1 MSSIKRFL
9 LSFII
14 FLVIFTLIAHNVT
27 DYFEGI
33 LLAPDENDA
42 QHTGTLPGTS
52 NSPEKNNQDTET
64 GGRSFGALV
73 IGKDLSTSQ
82 TDALILVR
90 VNKEEK
96 NIMVCSIP
104 TDTEYEISGHDESGA
119 EYSGSLSF
127 KETIDTYG
135 TDYLIK
141 KITALTGIKI
151 DYHAT
156 LSTSTAKT
164 LINTFAGAGVVYTVP
179 EKMEYDDLIEDIN
192 LPEGTQHLTGAKAI
206 QFLRYRTYK
215 SGNGDVK
222 RCTNQTGFIK
232 KFVEAALSP
241 ENPLK
246 ASLLNDSTKKSL
258 LSGITTNVTTEDIA
272 QNLDLVFNLSE
283 YDFDSVTFP
292 YFRAMITSEN
302 VSSLHQ
308 TFKQYR

>member
-1 MSSIKRFL
+1 MSALKRFL

-14 FLVIFTLIAHNVT
+14 FLAIFALLANNIT
-27 DYFEGI
+27 DYFEKI
-33 LLAPDENDA
+33 LLAPDEPDV
-42 QHTGTLPGTS
+42 HTGTVPGP
-52 NSPEKNNQDTET
+52 SPDSEQKTQNTET
-64 GGRSFGALV
+64 GGNSFGALV
-73 IGKDLSTSQ
+73 IGKDLATSE

-90 VNKEEK
+90 VNKEKK

-104 TDTEYEISGHDESGA
+104 TDTEYEISGHDENGT
-119 EYSGSLSF
+119 EYTGSLSF

-141 KITALTGIKI
+141 KITALTGIGI

-156 LSTSTAKT
+156 LGTSEAKT
-164 LINTFAGAGVVYTVP
+164 LINTFTGSGVVYTVP
-179 EKMEYDDLIEDIN
+179 EKMEYDDLIEDID
-192 LPEGTQHLTGAKAI
+192 LPEGTQYLTGTKAI

-222 RCTNQTGFIK
+222 RCTNQTNFIK
-232 KFVEAALSP
+232 RFVESALSS

-246 ASLLNDSTKKSL
+246 ASLLNDSTKKKL
-258 LSGITTNVTTEDIA
+258 LSGIKTNVTTEDIA
-272 QNLDLVFNLSE
+272 RNLDLVFNLSE

-292 YFRAMITSEN
+292 YFRAMITAEN